1 MVSWCVALLVLG
13 GCVSV
18 GPPGASE
25 QSAIERGEMAVLLM
39 RWTGTVEG
47 EPFAAAAGAGPLI
60 NRFYTSLGNLDTLA
74 PIRGFDIQ
82 RHLTR
87 ESRETGWVYFL
98 LPPGQHILVLRGTDR
113 AAFDASCPAVRLE
126 VPAGVPVIYAGH
138 LHVDLDRGQRQL
150 LHVPTVATSRGL
162 RVSDEREHAFAV
174 AAASLP
180 QYPAPRVVLMRV
192 YGRAP
197 DEGAADPRPLDGLL
211 ITGGLTVDV
220 DELRRRAAE
229 RGAAPGLAISGAAL
243 QAGGA
248 APNDPLGAIIVGAT
262 FVAGLAIASFGAVA
276 GSIAGAAEEARWR
289 EHLEEAAAAVRAADL
304 PHRIA
309 EELQSIMPAA
319 SPGAIDVH
327 IEPDTQVEDGLHP
340 DRRTLV
346 VRMLPL
352 LLRECAERR
361 TFCFELTARV
371 RLWDPDEQRWAFDEY
386 MVWTNAAAKREPSIY
401 LRPIPHE
408 SPVLH
413 LDELADPSAEAIVR
427 QRLVDGARHLA
438 QEIVHRLG
446 RP

>member
-1 MVSWCVALLVLG
+1 MLG

-25 QSAIERGEMAVLLM
+25 RSAIERGEMAVVLM

-47 EPFAAAAGAGPLI
+47 EPFAAAAGAGPLV
-60 NRFYTSLGNLDTLA
+60 NRFYTSLGDLDTLA
-74 PIRGFDIQ
+74 PVRGFDIQ

-98 LPPGQHILVLRGTDR
+98 LPPGQHLLVLRGTDR

-126 VPAGVPVIYAGH
+126 VPAGAPVIYAGH
-138 LHVDLDRGQRQL
+138 LHVDLDQGQRQL
-150 LHVPTVATSRGL
+150 FHVPTIASTRGL
-162 RVSDEREHAFAV
+162 RVSDERDHASAV
-174 AAASLP
+174 TAASLP
-180 QYPAPRVVLMRV
+180 QYPPPRVVLMRV
-192 YGRAP
+192 YGREP
-197 DEGAADPRPLDGLL
+197 GDGAADPRPLDGLL

-229 RGAAPGLAISGAAL
+229 RGAAPGMAISGAAL
-243 QAGGA
+243 QSGGA
-248 APNDPLGAIIVGAT
+248 APHDPIGAIIVGAT

-276 GSIAGAAEEARWR
+276 GSIAGAAEEAHWR
-289 EHLEEAAAAVRAADL
+289 EHLAEASAAVRAADL
-304 PHRIA
+304 PHRMA
-309 EELQSIMPAA
+309 EELQSVIPAA
-319 SPGAIDVH
+319 SPGALDVR
-327 IEPDTQVEDGLHP
+327 IESDMQVEAGLHA

-371 RLWDPDEQRWAFDEY
+371 RLWDPGEQRWAFDEY
-386 MVWTNAAAKREPSIY
+386 MVWTSTAAKREPSVY

-408 SPVLH
+408 SPVHH
-413 LDELADPSAEAIVR
+413 LDELADPSAAAVVR
-427 QRLVDGARHLA
+427 QRLVDGARQLA
-438 QEIVHRLG
+438 QEILHRLG